1 MLRLTSFKRLK
12 LSAAHHLGARPL
24 IAISLGILCYLA
36 LPVGLLAQNT
46 IPASLEHAKTLTPER
61 QAELRQELQRQLVAL
76 EAQSAVMKTVAKLV
90 GPSVVFIESQRGPDA
105 SRRHLIQEDGSGV
118 IIKWKEK
125 FYVLTNR
132 HVVRDTPISA
142 IKIDLADGRR
152 IAPDKVLGD
161 EECDVAIL
169 AVSAPD
175 LVAAPLGDSDN
186 LEIGDFVMAMGSP
199 FGLNQ
204 SFSHGIISGKGRRN
218 LKLGESNSKNGESN
232 FKNQDFLQTD
242 APINP
247 GNSGGPLVNMR
258 GEVIGINTAIASNSG
273 VSEGCGF
280 AIPINMFMFSAGQLI
295 ETGKVIRGYIGVQ
308 LNSRF
313 GPEAAAEA
321 GLPRLMG
328 AKISAVTPRTPAET
342 AKLLTGDI
350 ILEFNH
356 IPIDDDGQLVN
367 VVSMTDIGATVPVL
381 IFRNRQTQTVEI
393 EVQDHAKYPQ

>member
-1 MLRLTSFKRLK
+1 MS
-12 LSAAHHLGARPL
+12 SAAKNLSGRKL
-24 IAISLGILCYLA
+24 IAILPGVIFYLV
-36 LPVGLLAQNT
+36 LPAGLLAQTT

-61 QAELRQELQRQLVAL
+61 QAELRQELQRNLAVL
-76 EAQSAVMKTVAKLV
+76 DAQSAVMKTVAKLV

-105 SRRHLIQEDGSGV
+105 SRRHIIQEDGSGV
-118 IIKWKEK
+118 IIIWKEK
-125 FYVLTNR
+125 FYILTNR
-132 HVVRDTPISA
+132 HVVRDTPVSA

-152 IAPDKVLGD
+152 IAPEKVLVD
-161 EECDVAIL
+161 EESDVAVL
-169 AVSAPD
+169 AISAPD
-175 LVAAPLGDSDN
+175 LIAAPLGDNDK
-186 LEIGDFVMAMGSP
+186 LEIGDFVLAMGSP

-204 SFSHGIISGKGRRN
+204 SFTHGIISGKGRRN
-218 LKLGESNSKNGESN
+218 LKLGESNTKSGESN

-242 APINP
+242 AAINP
-247 GNSGGPLVNMR
+247 GNSGGPLVNLR

-295 ETGKVIRGYIGVQ
+295 ETGKVTRGYIGVQ

-321 GLPRLMG
+321 GLPRMMG
-328 AKISAVTPRTPAET
+328 AKVNAITPRTPAE
-342 AKLLTGDI
+342 AAELMPGDI

-367 VVSMTDIGATVPVL
+367 VVSMTDVGATVPVL
-381 IFRNRQTQTVEI
+381 ILRNHQTQTAHIEI
-393 EVQDHAKYPQ
+393 QDRARYP